1 MKLPTLREPLCVC
14 RSALDLPRAKNPSQ
28 ILFPPSAAEV

>member
-14 RSALDLPRAKNPSQ
+14 GSASDLLQAKNPSQ